1 MQTDFMRG
9 ITSAQ
14 SSYELYGSISQ
25 LEMNIQSLQGAG
37 IDFDGR
43 LMTADYRD
51 GYLGFIKHAR
61 LNKYENT

>member
-9 ITSAQ
+9 VTAAQ
-14 SSYELYGSISQ
+14 NSFELYGSINQ

-37 IDFDGR
+37 IDFDGK
-43 LMTADYRD
+43 LMTVDYRD

-61 LNKYENT
+61 LNKYEDA